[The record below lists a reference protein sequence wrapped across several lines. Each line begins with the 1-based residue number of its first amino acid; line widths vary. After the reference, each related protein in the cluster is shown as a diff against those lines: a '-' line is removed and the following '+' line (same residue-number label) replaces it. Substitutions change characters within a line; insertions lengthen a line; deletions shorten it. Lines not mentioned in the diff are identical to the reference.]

1 MLHNTKI
8 ENFGVAELWDDF
20 AQCGMNFQWFQQPI
34 HPAFMQRQNF
44 LLFLNITKEERIA
57 LNYYQA
63 IISR

>member
-8 ENFGVAELWDDF
+8 E
-20 AQCGMNFQWFQQPI
+20 
-34 HPAFMQRQNF
+34 NF

-63 IISR
+63 IISRRFANLLVEYQSTNGQ